1 MGSPTSRGSPPAC
14 QSLSSS
20 DPNCHGDARRAAS
33 AAHILQRGRYDAH
46 GEPVQAGIPDAVSGA
61 ATSDA
66 GNRLQLASWIV
77 DRSNPLT
84 ARVIVNRF
92 WQLLFGVGLVKT
104 VDDFGSQGE
113 VPSNQAL
120 LDWLAVDF
128 MDSGWDTKRLFKTI
142 MLGATYR

>member
-1 MGSPTSRGSPPAC
+1 M
-14 QSLSSS
+14 
-20 DPNCHGDARRAAS
+20 
-33 AAHILQRGRYDAH
+33 
-46 GEPVQAGIPDAVSGA
+46 
-61 ATSDA
+61 
-66 GNRLQLASWIV
+66 ASWIV